1 MSKKSF
7 AALCVFAFILGFASI
22 STADDGVAKAA
33 GLWTFFG
40 LAIAVGFSLGIAAL
54 GTGLAMGNAI
64 SHAVEGV
71 ARNPEAGGRIFTMLI
86 MGLGFIESII
96 IYALLIGFLFWLKM
110 PDFGILM
117 DAIIKSFG

>member
-1 MSKKSF
+1 MSKKIF
-7 AALCVFAFILGFASI
+7 AGLCIFALIMGLSSI
-22 STADDGVAKAA
+22 SMADDGVAKAA

-40 LAIAVGFSLGIAAL
+40 LAIAVGFAIGVAAL
-54 GTGLAMGNAI
+54 GTGLGMGYAI
-64 SHAVEGV
+64 SHAVQGV